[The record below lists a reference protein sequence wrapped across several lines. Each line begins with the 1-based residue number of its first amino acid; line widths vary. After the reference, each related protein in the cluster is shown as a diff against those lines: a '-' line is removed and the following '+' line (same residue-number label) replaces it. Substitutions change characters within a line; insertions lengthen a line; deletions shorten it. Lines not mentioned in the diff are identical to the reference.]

1 MSQAYTQPEGAGE
14 LVSSSRIGPYEV
26 LSKLAVGGMAELL
39 LARRIGIEGFQKL
52 VVLKRILP
60 QYAGSPEFVEM
71 FLAEARLAATLEH
84 PNIVQVFDIGKS
96 GGDYYFAMA
105 YLHGKDLLAILR
117 ELSRRGRALP
127 FEHAI
132 AIAIGVAAGLHHAHE
147 QHGFDG
153 QPLAIVHRDVSPA
166 NAIVT
171 FDGGVKLVDFGIAK
185 AAAQANIT
193 RVGVRKGKAAYMSP
207 EQCRGDVL
215 DRRTD
220 VWSLGVVLYEML
232 TMARLFRAD
241 NDLAVMHRITAVEL
255 APPSRVVPEIPAVLD
270 AIVMR
275 CLQRDPAT
283 RYATADALHR
293 DLEGC
298 AHALGLR
305 PSSVRLGEFVRE
317 LFGSPPP
324 PWTQVGS
331 ASASQVVAPVTS
343 SIELEGGTPFP
354 GSGSASDST
363 RDLGTSAPPQ
373 AQTAIV
379 DRVTAPYRSTAS
391 APQAVASAS
400 AGFASAGSAPSSPS
414 RSAPTVPADSGEYP
428 VTGTGAST
436 STWPK
441 AVAIGAA
448 VAVAIGVLTWL
459 ALRPDDAPVPTAAR
473 APVAPA
479 TAATTPSAVGVAE
492 LDGWAAALRERDPAR
507 ALPWGPRHELIERLR
522 AAGGGARIDAKQ
534 QLELDL
540 LQVDDAPWPC
550 AAFTTT
556 LDTIAV
562 TPDAYAE
569 VLARARLPALA
580 VGEPM
585 PTGCGGLAAR
595 LDMLRRAAGVGTAPD
610 VAATPSANADPGSTA
625 SAAPRDSA
633 ATRPGEATPRPQPAA
648 SARPKPAPKPKP
660 DTGAKPSSGRSDDTG
675 PRDAKLD
682 DELRPFRK

>member
-1 MSQAYTQPEGAGE
+1 
-14 LVSSSRIGPYEV
+14 
-26 LSKLAVGGMAELL
+26 
-39 LARRIGIEGFQKL
+39 
-52 VVLKRILP
+52 
-60 QYAGSPEFVEM
+60 
-71 FLAEARLAATLEH
+71 
-84 PNIVQVFDIGKS
+84 
-96 GGDYYFAMA
+96 
-105 YLHGKDLLAILR
+105 
-117 ELSRRGRALP
+117 
-127 FEHAI
+127 
-132 AIAIGVAAGLHHAHE
+132 
-147 QHGFDG
+147 
-153 QPLAIVHRDVSPA
+153 
-166 NAIVT
+166 
-171 FDGGVKLVDFGIAK
+171 
-185 AAAQANIT
+185 
-193 RVGVRKGKAAYMSP
+193 MSP
-207 EQCRGDVL
+207 EQCRGDEL

-255 APPSRVVPEIPAVLD
+255 APPSSVVPEIPAVLD

-354 GSGSASDST
+354 ASGSASDST

-391 APQAVASAS
+391 APQARASAS
-400 AGFASAGSAPSSPS
+400 GSAPSSPS

-428 VTGTGAST
+428 VTGTGASAST
-436 STWPK
+436 SAWPK
-441 AVAIGAA
+441 AIATGSA
-448 VAVAIGVLTWL
+448 VAVVIGLLTWV
-459 ALRPDDAPVPTAAR
+459 ALRPDDAPAPTATS
-473 APVAPA
+473 APVATATPA
-479 TAATTPSAVGVAE
+479 TTTAAVGVAE

-595 LDMLRRAAGVGTAPD
+595 LDMLRRAAGVGTPPD
-610 VAATPSANADPGSTA
+610 VTATPSADTNPT
-625 SAAPRDSA
+625 AAPRNA
-633 ATRPGEATPRPQPAA
+633 AAMPPGEPTPRPQPRA
-648 SARPKPAPKPKP
+648 KPAPKSKP
-660 DTGAKPSSGRSDDTG
+660 DADAKPSAHRSDDAG